1 MAGRAMRRGGRPGY
15 GARLGGKGGIAMV
28 QARSGSG
35 TTRLNAVFTLVA
47 LLLVAV
53 NLRLAIA
60 AIGPVLDE
68 MRTDL
73 AMSHGVAGLV
83 TTLPLICFGLLAPA
97 AAYLGGRIGT
107 SAALVAALVA
117 LAAGIVLRSS
127 GGPAVVLVSTVL
139 IGAGVAVGNVLVPVV
154 VKSRLAHLAGLAMGL
169 YTAFLTTGAAVGAV
183 TAAGLA
189 SAGWGW
195 RGALV
200 IDVAPVVVALAV
212 FVAWWMTTRGDG
224 GSSVPTAPAVGRSV
238 WRAGAAW
245 QLAVFMGGQSLL
257 FYSFVSWL
265 PALLQSRGVSVA
277 TSGVMLSLYSVLGI
291 VGALVMPAIAAR
303 AANPRGPLVVSVAGW
318 SVGVVGLWLLPDWY
332 ALWSVELGL
341 TQGAGIALALTMIV
355 TLSKDAAAARH
366 MSGMVQMVGYLLA
379 AVGPWLF
386 GVLRD
391 RTHSWTPSLLMLLV
405 MSALMMAAA
414 WLLARARPVG

>member
-1 MAGRAMRRGGRPGY
+1 MGRDDVEPGRDRASAAVRP
-15 GARLGGKGGIAMV
+15 AR
-28 QARSGSG
+28 
-35 TTRLNAVFTLVA
+35 TRTFFTLVA

-68 MRTDL
+68 MRTSL
-73 AMSHGVAGLV
+73 TMSHGVAGLL
-83 TTLPLICFGLLAPA
+83 TTLPLVCFGLLAPA
-97 AAYLGGRIGT
+97 AAYVGGRIGS

-117 LAAGIVLRSS
+117 LTVGIALRSV
-127 GGPAVVLVSTVL
+127 GGTGAVLVATVL

-154 VKSRLAHLAGLAMGL
+154 IKSRLQHAVGLAMGL
-169 YTAFLTTGAAVGAV
+169 YTALLTTGAAIGAV
-183 TAAGLA
+183 AAAGLA
-189 SAGWGW
+189 AAGWGW
-195 RGALV
+195 RAAL
-200 IDVAPVVVALAV
+200 ALDAIPALIAIAV
-212 FVAWWMTTRGDG
+212 FVAWWLTGRGE
-224 GSSVPTAPAVGRSV
+224 SAPAAPVVPRSAGFV

-265 PALLQSRGVSVA
+265 PAMLQSRGVSVA
-277 TSGVMLSLYSVLGI
+277 TSGAMLSLYSILGI
-291 VGALVMPAIAAR
+291 VGALVMPPIAAR
-303 AANPRGPLVVSVAGW
+303 ARNPRGPLVVSVAGW
-318 SVGVVGLWLLPDWY
+318 SIGVAGLWLLPDWY
-332 ALWSVELGL
+332 VLWSVELGV
-341 TQGAGIALALTMIV
+341 TQGAGIALALMMIV
-355 TLSKDAAAARH
+355 TLSRDTAVARH

-391 RTHSWTPSLLMLLV
+391 QTHSWVPSLLMLLV

-414 WLLARARPVG
+414 YLVAKARPVG